1 MYLALQPC
9 IQGLPVGVMR
19 FWTTFPVVKRVM
31 SEVKNNRIS
40 NATGVDRKKEV
51 FWVLGDSMFL

>member
-1 MYLALQPC
+1 MSIA
-9 IQGLPVGVMR
+9 
-19 FWTTFPVVKRVM
+19 M
-31 SEVKNNRIS
+31 SEVKKNRIS